1 MNDLD
6 RAVLRLSAELNTFLS
21 FTRSGKYPEPEL
33 GSSCLGS
40 PRPGYADVGYKAS
53 RLVGPSGNHT
63 DRIATL
69 PADVQNAI
77 VRTLR
82 IWCFD
87 WSGDNEQRWIQELK
101 EHAKTLDEYCAA
113 TA

>member
-21 FTRSGKYPEPEL
+21 FTRSGKYPDPSFFEVAL
-33 GSSCLGS
+33 GAPS
-40 PRPGYADVGYKAS
+40 PGYSNIGRKAS
-53 RLVGPSGNHT
+53 RLVGPNGDDT
-63 DRIATL
+63 ERIAPL

-77 VRTLR
+77 VRMNR

-87 WSGDNEQRWIQELK
+87 WSGDNEQRWVQELK

>member
-1 MNDLD
+1 MNDLN

-21 FTRSGKYPEPEL
+21 FTRSGKYPEPTL
-33 GSSCLGS
+33 GEGGFGS
-40 PRPGYADVGYKAS
+40 PPSGFADVGRKAS
-53 RLVGPSGNHT
+53 RLVGPNGDDT
-63 DRIATL
+63 DRIAHL

-77 VRTLR
+77 VRMNR